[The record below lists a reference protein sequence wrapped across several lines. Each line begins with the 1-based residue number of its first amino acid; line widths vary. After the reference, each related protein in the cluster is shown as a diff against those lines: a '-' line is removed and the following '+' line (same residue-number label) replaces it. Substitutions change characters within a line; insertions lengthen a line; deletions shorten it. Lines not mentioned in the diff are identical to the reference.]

1 MDVLTPDNLF
11 QVARCEITEH
21 YFTPATVFLADYLHT
36 LPLEVSLIWPSEWSF
51 AKILFLLNRYWVLDI
66 IFRHFGTHPQLKL
79 KCYSQSK
86 CYSRLK
92 CSNHRMNTALT
103 LVNVVDHG
111 SSPSVCRMG
120 FISSTTF
127 AFFGFLLSEAIM
139 FLRLFALSGRNRW
152 MGGWLGFQFFILHFA
167 PFVAVCVFIRDVE
180 YEPSPIPSVMP
191 CLPVAQGS
199 ARWKE
204 IALYSVGLGSHTLII
219 SLTLYI
225 MIREHRSTKSSL
237 LSIFYRDGLIYFLGL
252 AITSLVNIVI
262 SATVPFNC
270 DAMFLI
276 PQRTIHAILANRAIL
291 HLREQGRKD
300 VQAGSS
306 TTLDFGGNTNGSGG
320 GSTTVREGNRL
331 RFGSMRFWD
340 RGYGGEKE
348 EWKGRRR
355 GKTSGIGSGG
365 TEADTMGT
373 MGTGATMGDAGIE
386 MSDIE
391 FASKRTK
398 SSA

>member
-21 YFTPATVFLADYLHT
+21 YFTPVAATVFLADYLHT

-66 IFRHFGTHPQLKL
+66 IFRHF
-79 KCYSQSK
+79 
-86 CYSRLK
+86 
-92 CSNHRMNTALT
+92 
-103 LVNVVDHG
+103 VDHG

-204 IALYSVGLGSHTLII
+204 IALYSVGLGSHTQ
-219 SLTLYI
+219 
-225 MIREHRSTKSSL
+225 HRSTKSSL

-270 DAMFLI
+270 DAMFLMYVPFPHPHLHPLLPLPLHSRLTNFHKTDTHTHTRI
-276 PQRTIHAILANRAIL
+276 RKSSPQRTIHAILANRAIL